1 MDNFLSYF
9 PRILMKTVIEI
20 LALAV
25 MIYLL
30 LIAGIAVASEGS
42 SSFPVA
48 ESAATMLTGV
58 GMIGIAAILRKKF
71 SR

>member
-30 LIAGIAVASEGS
+30 LIAGIAVASEGG

-58 GMIGIAAILRKKF
+58 GMIGIAAILRKRF
-71 SR
+71 NR